1 MQLMGRTQG
10 KARGWFRWRS
20 RSCVPAG
27 TSLAARQGLYRLVR
41 YRDDVCIVCAL
52 RTAPLPV
59 RVRGL
64 CRAQPRRQALSIR
77 PDGTRTRDN

>member
-41 YRDDVCIVCAL
+41 YRDDVCIVCAH
-52 RTAPLPV
+52 RTVTGARARVVPRAAAPPS
-59 RVRGL
+59 
-64 CRAQPRRQALSIR
+64 AIDPSRRDA
-77 PDGTRTRDN
+77 DTR